1 MNLTKEHFDQMIEG
15 LATKKDLALFATAEE
30 LLSVSAK
37 IDQLQDTLD
46 AQGTTLDS
54 LAKQTKDWNVE
65 VTVMRNRMERYESAL
80 KVLAAKLDLDVG
92 ALLN

>member
-1 MNLTKEHFDQMIEG
+1 MIEG